1 MSLSTP
7 QQVQARLEEIDRD
20 LAMRQNVLE
29 SAALAWYRKK
39 RDREQRWA
47 RAYIETEGP
56 AHVRRAQADLAV
68 ATVGIAEE
76 AEYEAVKGVV
86 RVLETRASIGQSL
99 LRSQGRG

>member
-1 MSLSTP
+1 MTLSTP
-7 QQVQARLEEIDRD
+7 QAVQARLEEIDRD
-20 LAMRQNVLE
+20 LGVRQNVLE
-29 SAALAWYRKK
+29 SAALAWFRAK

-47 RAYIETEGP
+47 RAYIEAEGP
-56 AHVRRAQADLAV
+56 MHVRKAQADLAV
-68 ATVGIAEE
+68 ATVGLVEE